1 MFRITI
7 SNNTVLINPA
17 IDIHCMEIGD
27 FIREM
32 ECLAP
37 PALAEE
43 WDRERIGLVVEGK
56 SDLTRICCAL
66 DATPHVIREA
76 VNLRA
81 DMLVVHH
88 TPIWDPVTSFR
99 SSLATLLRDVL
110 TSGMNVYV
118 MHTNLDHAPGGVNDV
133 LADLLEIG
141 NPAPLS
147 LGIVGECRLGLQ
159 ELADRLNCGIRTWG
173 RPALP
178 GRLAVIGGSGFIPE
192 LIEEARASR
201 ACAILSS
208 EARHSVIRSSPL
220 PLIEATH
227 YALESPV
234 MRELSQKMDWVYI
247 EDTPDMQTWTPRN
260 SGIN

>member
-1 MFRITI
+1 MK
-7 SNNTVLINPA
+7 
-17 IDIHCMEIGD
+17 IGV

-56 SDLTRICCAL
+56 DDLTRICCAL
-66 DATPHVIREA
+66 DATPRVIREA
-76 VNLRA
+76 IRQRA

-99 SSLATLLRDVL
+99 GSLATLLKDVL
-110 TSGMNVYV
+110 TSEMNIYV
-118 MHTNLDHAPGGVNDV
+118 MHTNLDHAPGGVNDA

-147 LGIVGECRLGLQ
+147 LGIVGECSLGLQ
-159 ELADRLNCGIRTWG
+159 ELANRLNSGIRTWG
-173 RPALP
+173 RPKLP
-178 GRLAVIGGSGFIPE
+178 GRLAVVGGSGFIPE
-192 LIEEARASR
+192 LIEEARAGG

-208 EARHSVIRSSPL
+208 EARHSVARSSPL

-234 MRELSQKMDWVYI
+234 MRNLSQQMDWIYI
-247 EDTPDMQTWTPRN
+247 EDIPDMQTWTPRN
-260 SGIN
+260 SGTH